1 MLSPVWLSGV
11 GPGQQLHGLFLCYVE
26 QGSSKTLGPPKHGTN
41 TNLAYLVD
49 SRSIKAQVYSRLAT
63 LYNNIRKGHNKKMLA
78 VLQQSINC
86 HKMGIIGQN
95 TQVISREWNCGFEH
109 LELNQKYDIAA
120 DMSARAGAIRE
131 ELSECCERQSH
142 IDGFTHEEVVN
153 MLNFISCY
161 RD

>member
-131 ELSECCERQSH
+131 LSECRERQSH